1 MTHFTDIDNAYRKI
15 TARANM
21 LYEFVILYHNYI
33 YGKHTYEAENCNMMQ
48 IHTLTFIDDCPGIT
62 ATQLSKIWHKSKSA
76 ISQTIK
82 KLIESGYVE
91 KRYMENNEKT
101 ARLYVTE
108 KGKRLSSVH
117 KAYDI
122 ADITQTTAY
131 LIEQCSEAD
140 LEAFYRI
147 VEQLHQTSQRGTV
160 TWIWSPHP

>member
-122 ADITQTTAY
+122 ADIRQTTAY

-147 VEQLHQTSQRGTV
+147 VEQYTKLLKEEL
-160 TWIWSPHP
+160 

>member
-1 MTHFTDIDNAYRKI
+1 MTNFTDIDNAYRKI

-76 ISQTIK
+76 ISQTTK

-108 KGKRLSSVH
+108 KGNGFPVFTKHMILQILHKLQPILSNNAARL
-117 KAYDI
+117 I
-122 ADITQTTAY
+122 
-131 LIEQCSEAD
+131 
-140 LEAFYRI
+140 
-147 VEQLHQTSQRGTV
+147 
-160 TWIWSPHP
+160 

>member
-1 MTHFTDIDNAYRKI
+1 MTQFTDIDNAYRKL
-15 TARANM
+15 TVRADM
-21 LYEFVILYHNYI
+21 LYEFVIMYHNYI
-33 YGKHTYEAENCNMMQ
+33 YGQHTYEAENCNMME
-48 IHTLTFIDDCPGIT
+48 IHTLTYIDDSPGIT

-82 KLIESGYVE
+82 KLMGAGYVE
-91 KRYMENNEKT
+91 KRYLENNEKT

-117 KAYDI
+117 KAYDV

-131 LIEQCSEAD
+131 LVEQCSEED

-147 VEQLHQTSQRGTV
+147 LEQYIKLLKSE
-160 TWIWSPHP
+160 

>member
-1 MTHFTDIDNAYRKI
+1 MTHFSDIDNAYRKV

-33 YGKHTYEAENCNMMQ
+33 YSQHTYEAENCNMIE
-48 IHTLTFIDDCPGIT
+48 IHTLTYIDDCPGIT

-76 ISQTIK
+76 ISQTVK
-82 KLIESGYVE
+82 KLIEAGYVE

-117 KAYDI
+117 KAYDVS
-122 ADITQTTAY
+122 DITQTTAY
-131 LIEQCSEAD
+131 LVEQCSEAD
-140 LEAFYRI
+140 LDAFYRI
-147 VEQLHQTSQRGTV
+147 IEQYTKLLK
-160 TWIWSPHP
+160 PE

>member
-1 MTHFTDIDNAYRKI
+1 
-15 TARANM
+15 
-21 LYEFVILYHNYI
+21 
-33 YGKHTYEAENCNMMQ
+33 MMQ

-147 VEQLHQTSQRGTV
+147 VEQYTNFSKTYYVNLDDAPPLIISTQQK
-160 TWIWSPHP
+160 

>member
-1 MTHFTDIDNAYRKI
+1 
-15 TARANM
+15 
-21 LYEFVILYHNYI
+21 
-33 YGKHTYEAENCNMMQ
+33 MMQ

-122 ADITQTTAY
+122 ADITQTTA
-131 LIEQCSEAD
+131 
-140 LEAFYRI
+140 
-147 VEQLHQTSQRGTV
+147 
-160 TWIWSPHP
+160 

>member
-1 MTHFTDIDNAYRKI
+1 
-15 TARANM
+15 
-21 LYEFVILYHNYI
+21 
-33 YGKHTYEAENCNMMQ
+33 MMQ

-147 VEQLHQTSQRGTV
+147 VEQYTKLLKEEL
-160 TWIWSPHP
+160 

>member
-1 MTHFTDIDNAYRKI
+1 MTHFSDIDNAYRKV

-33 YGKHTYEAENCNMMQ
+33 YSQHTYEAENCNMME
-48 IHTLTFIDDCPGIT
+48 IHTLTYIDDCPGIT

-76 ISQTIK
+76 ISQTVK
-82 KLIESGYVE
+82 KLIEAGYVE

-108 KGKRLSSVH
+108 RGKRLSSVH
-117 KAYDI
+117 KAYDV

-131 LIEQCSEAD
+131 LVEQCSEAD
-140 LEAFYRI
+140 LDAFYRI
-147 VEQLHQTSQRGTV
+147 IEQYTKLLKSE
-160 TWIWSPHP
+160 

>member
-82 KLIESGYVE
+82 KLIESRYVE

-101 ARLYVTE
+101 YFLENFQT
-108 KGKRLSSVH
+108 KR
-117 KAYDI
+117 
-122 ADITQTTAY
+122 AY
-131 LIEQCSEAD
+131 LYCNRKRKTAFQCSQS
-140 LEAFYRI
+140 I
-147 VEQLHQTSQRGTV
+147 
-160 TWIWSPHP
+160 